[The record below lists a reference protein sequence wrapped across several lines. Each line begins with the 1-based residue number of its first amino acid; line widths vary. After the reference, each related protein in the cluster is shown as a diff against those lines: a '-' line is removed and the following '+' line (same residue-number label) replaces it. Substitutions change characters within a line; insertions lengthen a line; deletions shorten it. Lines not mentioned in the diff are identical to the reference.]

1 MCFYSLLLA
10 TKTNSSAVVKDC
22 LAESDMHFNLD
33 NEEYLFTIIEKRR
46 KRTTKSESVLCSPTL
61 SLFVC
66 FNLVDIRV
74 LVWSSESTPT
84 CIKTSK
90 RLNAMNKN

>member
-22 LAESDMHFNLD
+22 LAESDMHFNLN

-61 SLFVC
+61 SLFPFIYLIVEC
-66 FNLVDIRV
+66 ACLVERSD
-74 LVWSSESTPT
+74 TT
-84 CIKTSK
+84 CNKTSTRVSAK
-90 RLNAMNKN
+90 M